1 MVGSSSKD
9 VLNDACQPGDTA
21 LYNRPF
27 PSFPKPLFQS
37 EAKCEAIM
45 KTIFYSHANKTHFPM
60 KGFALRLVLKVY
72 VFFITWK

>member
-1 MVGSSSKD
+1 MVGSLSKD
-9 VLNDACQPGDTA
+9 VLSDACQPGDTA

-45 KTIFYSHANKTHFPM
+45 KMNFYSRANKAHFPK
-60 KGFALRLVLKVY
+60 KGFALRLVLKV
-72 VFFITWK
+72 